1 MAYHLLKETKK
12 NLEQLNRSMY
22 LTSLFFED
30 QASIA
35 SVIYINVVSLNIF

>member
-12 NLEQLNRSMY
+12 KIKTTQ
-22 LTSLFFED
+22 SLHVFNQSFFED